1 MADEEERETFNDTSS
16 RRKKKRSSWFGDFFF
31 VCCCK
36 GFLNPNGVGSREYYE
51 TLGLIR
57 TATNADIKKAYKK
70 LSLSYHPDKLRQRG
84 VVLTEDMQEQFRKIK
99 QAYEVL
105 SDPERRTTYD
115 ELGINGLLLK
125 EEPAS
130 FAQPSKFQELVEG
143 ADARAWCTVLS
154 ILGVMLAYAAAFPV
168 LFAIRV
174 DGVAP
179 SLSFALVFL
188 PLWLLYALVSGLLA
202 AGVARGK
209 STKPEDWPEDEEWR
223 DEDPLLVRQMVLGG
237 FTLFVLFQVLLVI
250 KLDGGFD
257 KDTPWP
263 LVLLPYF
270 FYELAQILGELFSR
284 RAALEARKFHQDK
297 AAAMAIANDAENWV
311 DGSHDLGFEDLAA
324 AEEKRQEAALAAS
337 NAAYY
342 AFRLVQVL
350 VVSLK
355 GLSMGPDVSWWAV
368 LVPLEAYLLL
378 ACCQCTGYRVQATKE
393 AAKLKALL
401 EKPDAGPVADF
412 KAAQQEEFDKAL
424 ASSRVEWLSGVASAG
439 CCSCLCLTL
448 HFLLLAFYLDSGG
461 GFSFFWLYLPLG
473 SVVGCVCCLV
483 GCSLA
488 ADALGLDTEDT
499 EDVPLG
505 THGGEGGDEEDV
517 EQQWPGA
524 RAGDATPPSSSSSS
538 PSSGSGLGSG
548 LGSAPLQGNVVA
560 PHSGPSSTNSSGQSP
575 LGELEDELERI
586 GAKSPGVTSGVTNGE
601 SVADRAGDSGAGPE
615 AGARKVPRVPSF
627 NEKETAPAAQHLLE
641 ATVVPAAPAPA
652 VGLGDVAPQLAKD
665 PAPAPAAP
673 SAAED
678 TPDIGDI
685 D

>member
-1 MADEEERETFNDTSS
+1 
-16 RRKKKRSSWFGDFFF
+16 
-31 VCCCK
+31 
-36 GFLNPNGVGSREYYE
+36 
-51 TLGLIR
+51 
-57 TATNADIKKAYKK
+57 
-70 LSLSYHPDKLRQRG
+70 
-84 VVLTEDMQEQFRKIK
+84 
-99 QAYEVL
+99 
-105 SDPERRTTYD
+105 
-115 ELGINGLLLK
+115 
-125 EEPAS
+125 
-130 FAQPSKFQELVEG
+130 
-143 ADARAWCTVLS
+143 
-154 ILGVMLAYAAAFPV
+154 
-168 LFAIRV
+168 
-174 DGVAP
+174 
-179 SLSFALVFL
+179 
-188 PLWLLYALVSGLLA
+188 
-202 AGVARGK
+202 
-209 STKPEDWPEDEEWR
+209 
-223 DEDPLLVRQMVLGG
+223 
-237 FTLFVLFQVLLVI
+237 
-250 KLDGGFD
+250 
-257 KDTPWP
+257 
-263 LVLLPYF
+263 
-270 FYELAQILGELFSR
+270 
-284 RAALEARKFHQDK
+284 
-297 AAAMAIANDAENWV
+297 
-311 DGSHDLGFEDLAA
+311 
-324 AEEKRQEAALAAS
+324 
-337 NAAYY
+337 
-342 AFRLVQVL
+342 
-350 VVSLK
+350 
-355 GLSMGPDVSWWAV
+355 MGPDVSWWAV